1 MHRIFLDDLRIAPK
15 HYTQLFRSAEDML
28 DWLRKNKDE
37 VIDLI
42 SFDHDLGP
50 TSGPNKVL
58 DGYELIQIMID
69 EQLTKNIQTVQFH
82 TDNNQGFQNMAYAL
96 HSAVKHEIIPPLVI
110 NTTKIDCID
119 GVETPAPW
127 YRLQLPE

>member
-58 DGYELIQIMID
+58 NGCELIQIMIE
-69 EQLTKNIQTVQFH
+69 EQLTKNIKTVQFH
-82 TDNNQGFQNMAYAL
+82 TDNNQGFQNMACVL
-96 HSAVKHEIIPPLVI
+96 HKAVKHGDIPPLAL
-110 NTTKIDCID
+110 NTTKIECVD
-119 GVETPAPW
+119 GIESPAPW